1 MRKMSIALLMVSCVH
16 AQEMQMEEIQM
27 DSTPVVSCNLYGQ
40 LGNQLFQIATTLA
53 YAWDYDA
60 KPIFPE
66 LNHQEYRISYNRD
79 HIFFRLDASAAPRPW
94 KNAFYATSE
103 SSTERIPFQLD
114 QYLHGYFQ
122 CWHHFHHQRDRLLDI
137 LSPSPSYLQ
146 QIKEKYG
153 DLIDHPNTVSIH
165 VRTGSKHKH
174 ETEHFRFVGL
184 DYYRRAVRLFP
195 EDSLFVVF
203 SDRIDWCKNHFGFC
217 KNVVF
222 IEGNDHIL
230 DLFLMSMMKHNIMGN
245 STFSWWG
252 AYLNANPNKMTV
264 VPFPWSHPNVH
275 SFPPNPPVGYFL
287 PDWIVLP
294 VDLNGPYPKDMP
306 YYKTQSIDDR

>member
-1 MRKMSIALLMVSCVH
+1 MSKLIVGLLMTSFLH
-16 AQEMQMEEIQM
+16 AQETQM
-27 DSTPVVSCNLYGQ
+27 DPPPLVSCSLFGQ
-40 LGNQLFQIATTLA
+40 LGNQLFQISTTLA
-53 YAWDYDA
+53 YAWDYGA

-66 LNHQEYRISYNRD
+66 LNKQEYRISYNRD
-79 HIFFRLDASAAPRPW
+79 HIFFRLDASAATRPW
-94 KNAFYATSE
+94 TSAYAASDC
-103 SSTERIPFQLD
+103 STEKVPFKPD
-114 QYLHGYFQ
+114 QYLQGYFQ
-122 CWHHFHHQRDRLLDI
+122 SWHHFHHHRDRLLDI
-137 LSPSPSYLQ
+137 FSPSPSYLQ

-174 ETEHFRFVGL
+174 ETEGFRFVGL

-203 SDRIDWCKNHFGFC
+203 SDRIGWCKHHFEFC

-264 VPFPWSHPNVH
+264 VPFPWSHPAVH

-287 PDWIVLP
+287 PEWIVLQ
-294 VDLNGPYPKDMP
+294 VDLNAPYPKDMP
-306 YYKTQSIDDR
+306 NYKTQSIDDK